1 MKPISPLEI
10 TAMTL
15 VSCLGHGVD
24 EHLQA
29 LQQRRSGLKPCDFS
43 DATLSTYI
51 GEVTGVNDVELPR
64 ELAEFDCR
72 NNRLALLCL
81 QQDQFL
87 DSVSCAK
94 KQYGHDRIGLFLGTS
109 TSGVE
114 QTEQAFN
121 QTSDNQQTLP
131 DWFNYAATQETF
143 SVVDFTRQLL
153 GLDGIAQ
160 VIATACSSSAK
171 TFATA
176 WRHIESG
183 YCDAAIVGGIDSL
196 CLMTLYGFDSL
207 QLVSSQPCRPADAAR
222 DGLSIGEAAG
232 FILLERAQPPG
243 AECGVKKRIQL
254 QGFGESSDGYHMS
267 SPHPQGLGAISAM
280 QQALSRAARAPSE
293 IDYINLHGTAT
304 PANDSSEDSA
314 VSELFP
320 STPCSSTKGWTGH
333 TLGAAG
339 AIEAIFSI
347 LAIRHDLIPGS
358 LQTGCKD
365 PALLSNIQLENK
377 HSDVDHVISNS
388 FGFGGNNCA
397 LLFGAA

>member
-1 MKPISPLEI
+1 MNPISPLEI

-29 LQQRRSGLKPCDFS
+29 LQQRRSGLKPCNFAG
-43 DATLSTYI
+43 ATLSTYI
-51 GEVTGVNDVELPR
+51 GEVTGVNDVELPTG
-64 ELAEFDCR
+64 LAEFNCR

-81 QQDQFL
+81 QQDQFI
-87 DSVSCAK
+87 DSVSQAK
-94 KQYGHDRIGLFLGTS
+94 QRYGHDRIGLFLGTS

-121 QTSDNQQTLP
+121 QVSDCSQTLP
-131 DWFNYAATQETF
+131 DWFNYATTQETF

-153 GLDGIAQ
+153 GLNGVAQ

-207 QLVSSQPCRPADAAR
+207 QLVSSQPCRPGDASR

-232 FILLERAQPPG
+232 FILLERAQPG
-243 AECGVKKRIQL
+243 AASAADKRIQL
-254 QGFGESSDGYHMS
+254 LGFGESSDGYHMS
-267 SPHPQGLGAISAM
+267 SPHPQGVGAISAM
-280 QQALSRAARAPSE
+280 QQALSRADRAPSD

-320 STPCSSTKGWTGH
+320 ATPCSSTKGWTGH

-347 LAIRHDLIPGS
+347 LAIRHGLIPGS
-358 LQTGCKD
+358 LQTHCKD

-377 HSDVDHVISNS
+377 RGDIDHVISNS
-388 FGFGGNNCA
+388 FGFGGNNCS